1 MLVCFAPTLSVLATL
16 LSRPSSHFVLVLV
29 MSCPYVQLRFCSFVR
44 GRLGTP
50 PGRSNATTVNGVLF
64 YNCVILS
71 ASVLSGANPVNAQVK
86 KKGVAATASVCT
98 TTGRQGTTSQVE
110 LSRPSRW
117 VSEMNPSFV
126 RTAIMMSAQQA
137 NEPTDSQRAHTQNSA

>member
-1 MLVCFAPTLSVLATL
+1 
-16 LSRPSSHFVLVLV
+16 
-29 MSCPYVQLRFCSFVR
+29 MSCPYVQLRLCSFVR

-98 TTGRQGTTSQVE
+98 TTGRQGDNK
-110 LSRPSRW
+110 PSR
-117 VSEMNPSFV
+117 VESTKQVGKRDESLVCSNCDHDE
-126 RTAIMMSAQQA
+126 RAAGERA
-137 NEPTDSQRAHTQNSA
+137 NGFAKGSHTKLGLT